1 MKKLVPI
8 GRIEWSVITPW
19 NYGILI
25 SCVNR
30 SCYDETSSFKS
41 TLFLCDWLI
50 IKISYFVM
58 TIGIVVDVVHFLEFR
73 TAYYLTSNNLQSPTP
88 PCNWNCHRNGK
99 RREFIHNKFSNHQLW
114 MSRSWFIQKISRM
127 KLLFTEQ
134 DETRENSK
142 LTFFVY
148 LK

>member
-1 MKKLVPI
+1 MWFLCFDKRACV
-8 GRIEWSVITPW
+8 SQVI
-19 NYGILI
+19 
-25 SCVNR
+25 
-30 SCYDETSSFKS
+30 YDETPSFNS
-41 TLFLCDWLI
+41 ALLLWYQLI
-50 IKISYFVM
+50 FVISYSVM